1 MPLDQE
7 MPLDFTDFTPG
18 SIIVHDIEGDFIFH
32 HLNALMDDSPQST
45 TTATICGDISCGQKL
60 GYIGFLLS
68 IP

>member
-32 HLNALMDDSPQST
+32 HLNVLVDDSPLST
-45 TTATICGDISCGQKL
+45 TTATICGDISCLVAAKNWVIQD
-60 GYIGFLLS
+60 YC
-68 IP
+68 

>member
-32 HLNALMDDSPQST
+32 HLNVLVDDSRNQPLLQPSAGT
-45 TTATICGDISCGQKL
+45 
-60 GYIGFLLS
+60 FLVAKNWV
-68 IP
+68 IYDYC